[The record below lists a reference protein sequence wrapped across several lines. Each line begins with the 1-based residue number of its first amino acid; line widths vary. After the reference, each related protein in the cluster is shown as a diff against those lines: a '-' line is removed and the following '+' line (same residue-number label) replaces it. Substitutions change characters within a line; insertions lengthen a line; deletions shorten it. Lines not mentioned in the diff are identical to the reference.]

1 MFMSNH
7 EMAERYKKKSKL
19 MGKDVLE
26 IKLVEND
33 GVELIDVLDKED
45 TGRVVIPSFITKIGY
60 RKNSIKAP
68 LLGCKY
74 TEVYIDNKRDLDI
87 SNLCSY
93 MNSDSIK
100 ISSKDN
106 GSMLVGIDNLFSNSE
121 YLGSID
127 IRGISGCNINSLDGV
142 FKGCISLRDINGLK
156 ELNVRNVVSI
166 KEIFNGCTS
175 LKHIRDIELWSTSK
189 LKNISGAFKGTG
201 IEELGV
207 LKKWDTSNISRM
219 SEAFMY
225 TDIKDVDGISKWD
238 TSKVVDMSGLF
249 MFCEKLCDI
258 KGIKNWNTGNVK
270 NMENMINECEMLEDI
285 DSIGGW
291 DIRKVSNMKRMF
303 KRTKV
308 RNLKVLSGWETSEL
322 VNINGIFS
330 ECENL
335 ERLDGL
341 ESWDMSKVE
350 YISSMFDYCIK
361 LKDISGILGW
371 DLKGIKDRSSFVMI
385 GCKSLSDE
393 SRSIWLNKLK

>member
-142 FKGCISLRDINGLK
+142 FKGCMSLSDINGLNK
-156 ELNVRNVVSI
+156 LNVSKVVSI

-175 LKHIRDIELWSTSK
+175 LRDLSGIELWDTSK

-201 IEELGV
+201 VDGLEA
-207 LKKWDTSNISRM
+207 LKRWDTSNISRM
-219 SEAFMY
+219 SGAFMY

-238 TSKVVDMSGLF
+238 ISKVVDMSGLF

-258 KGIKNWNTGNVK
+258 KGIKNWNTRNVK
-270 NMENMINECEMLEDI
+270 NMENMFNECERLENI
-285 DSIGGW
+285 DSLGGW
-291 DIRKVSNMKRMF
+291 DVRKVSNMAKMF
-303 KRTKV
+303 KRTKI
-308 RNLKVLSGWETSEL
+308 RNLKVLSNWEPIGL
-322 VNINGIFS
+322 NNINGIFS

-335 ERLDGL
+335 EGLTGIDGWDIDGL
-341 ESWDMSKVE
+341 D
-350 YISSMFDYCIK
+350 IASMI
-361 LKDISGILGW
+361 
-371 DLKGIKDRSSFVMI
+371 
-385 GCKSLSDE
+385 
-393 SRSIWLNKLK
+393 